1 MSDNILSVKDLSISF
16 LENEKLN
23 KVVNKISFNLKLGET
38 LSLVGESGSGK
49 SLTSL
54 STVSLLPQNAI
65 VEGSII
71 FNGKEMI
78 GANNDHLRETRGNKI
93 SFIFQEPMTSLNP
106 LHTIEKQIGESLSFH
121 QKIYGKKKNRKDF
134 RTS

>member
-16 LENEKLN
+16 LENGKLN
-23 KVVNKISFNLKLGET
+23 IVVNKISFNLKLGET

-65 VEGSII
+65 VEGSIL
-71 FNGKEMI
+71 FNDKEI
-78 GANNDHLRETRGNKI
+78 HKQYID
-93 SFIFQEPMTSLNP
+93 FFQKSLEAAYKKELLPKNWEP
-106 LHTIEKQIGESLSFH
+106 IQ
-121 QKIYGKKKNRKDF
+121 
-134 RTS
+134 